1 VWAPGSWSCQC
12 RVDAEL
18 GQLRIPR
25 PATLPLL
32 PGDGPQPPSGPLFQG
47 MQHRRGFAESK
58 VTAPSNKV
66 DGQLLDNLREALPRV
81 RRVISRTF
89 ALNRT
94 TVCGASRRLRVV
106 PPVKLK
112 PKNFRTCGAATALFA
127 LLTFSLRRLVAA
139 RRFWGWWA
147 VAASKDQ
154 LSNWTGSPGGNN
166 DSLQPSIR
174 YKLQTV
180 FVRF

>member
-1 VWAPGSWSCQC
+1 MFGRNQSQPVG
-12 RVDAEL
+12 RVVKL
-18 GQLRIPR
+18 INPVLR
-25 PATLPLL
+25 
-32 PGDGPQPPSGPLFQG
+32 GWVNY
-47 MQHRRGFAESK
+47 FA
-58 VTAPSNKV
+58 VCAR
-66 DGQLLDNLREALPRV
+66 LLPRV

-154 LSNWTGSPGGNN
+154 LSNWTGSPERNN